1 MITYIIFVTNLLLY
15 TMLRLLSIIT
25 FLICIC
31 FIESKGDIKNNI
43 SLDDAYVS
51 TIDTMGVTS
60 SARVG
65 KCILITSV
73 LNSTIEEF
81 NLIGDLIVGATH
93 TERIKM
99 GNREIVMFFNATRD
113 TTLIREVNLGT
124 DETYKV
130 FVKL

>member
-65 KCILITSV
+65 KCILITSI

-130 FVKL
+130 FVK